1 MSDSSIAS
9 HNTAPT
15 LASKNLPRR
24 VRHLLEGIL
33 EFASDEFERGLMS
46 SLNEFEQQLFKF
58 AEQARSATVQTRW
71 LEAQRLIKRTRH
83 DLVPRFL
90 IALEAELSVLR
101 EPYQPK
107 PLFMSRL
114 GIGMGMELS
123 LVDDME
129 IDEATIMIEI
139 ANRGEMRNSLPLY
152 LLGQR
157 FGVLAGKP
165 AFDSESLPIG
175 PQALCRMLRDASD
188 CLGLSEE
195 HRLMFF
201 KIFEKQVMPMY
212 GNLIESVNNYL
223 AKNNVLPNLQYIPIR
238 ARPKSQSAVVE
249 KTVDGKAQTT
259 KANADNKTPLSLEDD
274 GRAGTMR
281 LSMRGANDNFNTPQ
295 AGLASNKTG
304 TNNPFTGGW
313 SGNADS
319 ADGSG
324 AGGSGGSG
332 SGGSGSGGSG
342 SGGSGSSGSGSSGS
356 GFSGSG
362 SSGSGSGGSGSGG
375 SGSGGSGSRGAG
387 SVGSASKNTAGMSI
401 RGKITGGGAA
411 EQYNHEA
418 NEADDEVNEAS
429 FNMMR
434 QLLASR
440 KQLLGKLS
448 PDKIQASTSKAEPV
462 PATLLQKALHMLQ
475 GKPATPV
482 LSGGKPTP
490 RNIQHIKQDLMSQLR
505 LNSGS
510 QEAPVLNEE
519 DNDAIDLVGM
529 LFDSINKDVKPNS
542 PAAQLLAKLQVPLLR
557 VALQDKGFFT
567 KQNHPARQMLG
578 SVAESGA
585 YWLGDDDADPALL
598 SKMNAVVDRTVR
610 EFDGDMSLFQQLLTD
625 INSHLQILTR
635 KAEVAEK
642 RHIEAARGKEKLAM
656 ARDQASTA
664 VNGLLKDQALPRF
677 THTLLSQA
685 WTDVMALTALRSGED
700 SEAWNQQLG
709 VAERLI
715 QVAKAAPGQ
724 SPISAQ
730 EAQQLRQ
737 ELESSLTQVGY
748 QGDEAIAITERLIDP
763 QSGKEGDSA
772 SRTELTMRLKSRARF
787 GEDVSATKAKKVKL
801 NADEQARYEQL
812 RLVAFGTW
820 FEFVTNQQGDRI
832 RRRMAWYSTT
842 TGNCLFVN
850 QRGQKVGEYHLE
862 VLARMMVR
870 GELHMVEEKTGGI
883 IDRAW
888 QSIMNALRSFAGQ
901 APTEATAE

>member
-33 EFASDEFERGLMS
+33 EFASDEFERGIMS

-58 AEQARSATVQTRW
+58 AEQARSAAVQTRW

-90 IALEAELSVLR
+90 IALEAELSLLR
-101 EPYQPK
+101 ESYQPK
-107 PLFMSRL
+107 PLFMSRQ
-114 GIGMGMELS
+114 GVGTGTELS
-123 LVDDME
+123 LVNDME
-129 IDEATIMIEI
+129 IDEASIMIEI

-188 CLGLSEE
+188 CLGLAEE
-195 HRLMFF
+195 HRLIFF
-201 KIFEKQVMPMY
+201 KTFEKQVMPMY

-223 AKNNVLPNLQYIPIR
+223 AKNNVLPNLQYVPIR
-238 ARPKSQSAVVE
+238 ARPKSQSFPVE
-249 KTVDGKAQTT
+249 QLGERTQQKTNGPAGSGL
-259 KANADNKTPLSLEDD
+259 PLALEDEDYQGSARSSLRASKGQNATQTDQQD
-274 GRAGTMR
+274 GGQNI
-281 LSMRGANDNFNTPQ
+281 SD
-295 AGLASNKTG
+295 
-304 TNNPFTGGW
+304 NPFTGGMNNV
-313 SGNADS
+313 G
-319 ADGSG
+319 GF
-324 AGGSGGSG
+324 GGSGPAAATSFG
-332 SGGSGSGGSG
+332 GGSQNVGGNAGRGSNVGGG
-342 SGGSGSSGSGSSGS
+342 L
-356 GFSGSG
+356 
-362 SSGSGSGGSGSGG
+362 
-375 SGSGGSGSRGAG
+375 
-387 SVGSASKNTAGMSI
+387 SI
-401 RGKITGGGAA
+401 RGNIAGNSSGATNNRDVEESTG
-411 EQYNHEA
+411 EL
-418 NEADDEVNEAS
+418 DEAS

-448 PDKIQASTSKAEPV
+448 PDKIQTSTSQTEPV
-462 PATLLQKALHMLQ
+462 PASLLQKTLQMLQ
-475 GKPATPV
+475 GKPTTPV
-482 LSGGKPTP
+482 LSAGKPIA
-490 RNIQHIKQDLMSQLR
+490 RNIQHVKQDLMSQLR
-505 LNSGS
+505 MNSDS
-510 QEAPVLNEE
+510 QEPPVLNEE

-529 LFDSINKDVKPNS
+529 LFDSINKDVKTNS
-542 PAAQLLAKLQVPLLR
+542 PAAHLLAKLQVPLLR

-578 SVAESGA
+578 AIAESGA

-598 SKMNAVVDRTVR
+598 GKLNAVVDRTVR

-656 ARDQASTA
+656 ARDQASVA
-664 VNGLLKDQALPRF
+664 VNALLKDQTMPRF

-700 SEAWNQQLG
+700 SDAWKQQLG

-715 QVAKAAPGQ
+715 HVAKALPGQ
-724 SPISAQ
+724 SPISAD
-730 EAQQLRQ
+730 EAQQLKQ

-748 QGDEAIAITERLIDP
+748 QSDEATAITERLIDP
-763 QSGKEGDSA
+763 QSGREGDSA

-787 GEDVSATKAKKVKL
+787 GEDVTGTKAKKVKL
-801 NADEQARYEQL
+801 GTEEQARFEQL
-812 RLVAFGTW
+812 KLLAFGTW
-820 FEFVTNQQGDRI
+820 FEFVVNQQGDRI

-842 TGNCLFVN
+842 TGHSLFVN

-862 VLARMMVR
+862 ALAKMLVR
-870 GELHMVEEKTGGI
+870 EELFIVEEKTGGI

-888 QSIMNALRSFAGQ
+888 QSVMSALRSFAGQ
-901 APTEATAE
+901 SAVEAQHE

>member
-1 MSDSSIAS
+1 
-9 HNTAPT
+9 
-15 LASKNLPRR
+15 
-24 VRHLLEGIL
+24 
-33 EFASDEFERGLMS
+33 
-46 SLNEFEQQLFKF
+46 
-58 AEQARSATVQTRW
+58 
-71 LEAQRLIKRTRH
+71 
-83 DLVPRFL
+83 
-90 IALEAELSVLR
+90 LR
-101 EPYQPK
+101 
-107 PLFMSRL
+107 
-114 GIGMGMELS
+114 
-123 LVDDME
+123 
-129 IDEATIMIEI
+129 
-139 ANRGEMRNSLPLY
+139 
-152 LLGQR
+152 
-157 FGVLAGKP
+157 
-165 AFDSESLPIG
+165 
-175 PQALCRMLRDASD
+175 
-188 CLGLSEE
+188 
-195 HRLMFF
+195 
-201 KIFEKQVMPMY
+201 
-212 GNLIESVNNYL
+212 
-223 AKNNVLPNLQYIPIR
+223 
-238 ARPKSQSAVVE
+238 
-249 KTVDGKAQTT
+249 
-259 KANADNKTPLSLEDD
+259 
-274 GRAGTMR
+274 
-281 LSMRGANDNFNTPQ
+281 
-295 AGLASNKTG
+295 
-304 TNNPFTGGW
+304 
-313 SGNADS
+313 
-319 ADGSG
+319 
-324 AGGSGGSG
+324 
-332 SGGSGSGGSG
+332 
-342 SGGSGSSGSGSSGS
+342 
-356 GFSGSG
+356 
-362 SSGSGSGGSGSGG
+362 
-375 SGSGGSGSRGAG
+375 
-387 SVGSASKNTAGMSI
+387 SKNTAGLSI
-401 RGKITGGGAA
+401 RGNIANTSGGASA
-411 EQYNHEA
+411 SQYHDEAGEEEDEA
-418 NEADDEVNEAS
+418 NETS

-448 PDKIQASTSKAEPV
+448 PDKIQTSTSKAEPV

-505 LNSGS
+505 MNSGS

-529 LFDSINKDVKPNS
+529 LFESINKDVKPNS

-700 SEAWNQQLG
+700 SDAWKQQLG

-724 SPISAQ
+724 SPISAE

-748 QGDEAIAITERLIDP
+748 QGDEAVAITERLIDP

-787 GEDVSATKAKKVKL
+787 GEDVSAAKTKKVKL
-801 NADEQARYEQL
+801 TADEQARYEQL

-820 FEFVTNQQGDRI
+820 FEFSINQQGDRT

-862 VLARMMVR
+862 ALARMMVR

-888 QSIMNALRSFAGQ
+888 QSVMNALRSFAGQ
-901 APTEATAE
+901 APSEATAK

>member
-90 IALEAELSVLR
+90 IALEAELSTLR

-107 PLFMSRL
+107 PLFMTRNS
-114 GIGMGMELS
+114 MGLSTELS
-123 LVDDME
+123 LVNDME
-129 IDEATIMIEI
+129 LDESTILIEI
-139 ANRGEMRNSLPLY
+139 SNRGEMRNSLPLY

-223 AKNNVLPNLQYIPIR
+223 AKNNVLPNLQYVPIR
-238 ARPKSQSAVVE
+238 ARPKSQSVPVE
-249 KTVDGKAQTT
+249 KPNERGPQSAQELAA
-259 KANADNKTPLSLEDD
+259 KNGGLSLVDAAQQGNLGSPHRSGEKLRNFEMNQAD
-274 GRAGTMR
+274 GNIN
-281 LSMRGANDNFNTPQ
+281 SP
-295 AGLASNKTG
+295 S
-304 TNNPFTGGW
+304 NPFTGGM
-313 SGNADS
+313 G
-319 ADGSG
+319 G
-324 AGGSGGSG
+324 GGSGGMGDGGFGGGVDANMSAG
-332 SGGSGSGGSG
+332 TGDNNAATGGGNQIGGSGKGT
-342 SGGSGSSGSGSSGS
+342 
-356 GFSGSG
+356 
-362 SSGSGSGGSGSGG
+362 
-375 SGSGGSGSRGAG
+375 R
-387 SVGSASKNTAGMSI
+387 GSANAGLSI
-401 RGKITGGGAA
+401 RGNIADSAA
-411 EQYNHEA
+411 SKTYGNQSESSGEI
-418 NEADDEVNEAS
+418 DEAS

-448 PDKIQASTSKAEPV
+448 PEKIQPETSKAEPV
-462 PATLLQKALHMLQ
+462 APSLLQKTLQMLQ

-482 LSGGKPTP
+482 LSSGKPVA
-490 RNIQHIKQDLMSQLR
+490 RNIQHIKQDLMSHLR
-505 LNSGS
+505 MNSDS
-510 QEAPVLNEE
+510 QDAPVLGDE

-529 LFDSINKDVKPNS
+529 LFDSINKDVKANS
-542 PAAQLLAKLQVPLLR
+542 PAAHLLAKLQVPLLR

-578 SVAESGA
+578 AIAESGA

-598 SKMNAVVDRTVR
+598 GKMNAVVDRTVR
-610 EFDGDMSLFQQLLTD
+610 EFDGDMGLFQQLLTD

-656 ARDQASTA
+656 ARDQASVA
-664 VNGLLKDQALPRF
+664 VNALLKDQSLPRF

-700 SEAWNQQLG
+700 SEAWKQQLG

-715 QVAKAAPGQ
+715 QVAKAPAGQ
-724 SPISAQ
+724 LLISPD

-737 ELESSLTQVGY
+737 ELEGSLTQVGY
-748 QGDEAIAITERLIDP
+748 QTDEAAAITERLIDP

-787 GEDVSATKAKKVKL
+787 GEDVGSTKAKKVKL
-801 NADEQARYEQL
+801 NAEEQARFEQL
-812 RLVAFGTW
+812 KLCAFGTW
-820 FEFVTNQQGDRI
+820 FEFATNQQGDRT
-832 RRRMAWYSTT
+832 RRRMAWFSTT
-842 TGNCLFVN
+842 TGHCLFVN
-850 QRGQKVGEYHLE
+850 QRGQKVGEYNLE
-862 VLARMMVR
+862 TLARMMVR
-870 GELHMVEEKTGGI
+870 NELFIVEEKTGGI

-888 QSIMNALRSFAGQ
+888 KSVMNALRSFAGQ
-901 APTEATAE
+901 SPTEAAAV